1 METGRSKENRQIRI
15 RKARY
20 ADVDV
25 MKKVMARAYEEEPY
39 TLYVVLQ
46 DERRIERA
54 EKMIE
59 TVLKYYVPQ
68 IVSPDGRIEIFTIS
82 LSCLVRTGHI
92 FLIL

>member
-1 METGRSKENRQIRI
+1 METNRSKENRQIRI
-15 RKARY
+15 RKAQY
-20 ADVDV
+20 ADVDA

-59 TVLKYYVPQ
+59 TVLKYYVMKYDHVFVPEH
-68 IVSPDGRIEIFTIS
+68 VNAVAMWYPP
-82 LSCLVRTGHI
+82 
-92 FLIL
+92 